1 MRKVVIIPDSFKG
14 TLSSIEVASI
24 LDEALKSVDSACQSR
39 LIPISDGG
47 EGFIDCFLSVLP
59 GRKISVPC
67 HDPFG
72 RMIKGYY
79 ALLDNN
85 IAVIELAVA
94 AGLSLVA
101 DALDPSTAS
110 TFGVGELI
118 RHAVSNPVDKIYL
131 GIGGSATN
139 DAGTGLCQALGHR
152 FLDKEGLSFSPAGR
166 NLDRICDIDSSLA
179 LKTPEIIT
187 FTDVRNPLFG
197 FNGAAYVYAPQ
208 KGANPEMVQLLDQ
221 QLRAYS
227 RFLAAKYGFNSD
239 FPGAGAAGGSS
250 VSLKCLL
257 GASIESGIDSLL
269 DLIGFDEIIKK
280 ADLVVTGEGRMDR
293 QSLQGKVISGIAKR
307 CAIEQVPLIAING
320 QISDVPPEMY
330 PLGLTAAYSVVSGQI
345 TAIEAMKH
353 PKLHLKS
360 AAIRIFDALTK
371 DPL

>member
-24 LDEALKSVDSACQSR
+24 LDEALKSVDSGCQSR

-47 EGFIDCFLSVLP
+47 EGFIDCFLSILP

-79 ALLDNN
+79 ALLDTNV
-85 IAVIELAVA
+85 AVVELAVA
-94 AGLSLVA
+94 AGLSLVE
-101 DALDPSTAS
+101 DALDPSIAS

-118 RHAVSNPVDKIYL
+118 RHAVLNHAEKIYL

-152 FLDKEGLSFSPAGR
+152 FLDDKGNPFSPTGR

-187 FTDVRNPLFG
+187 FTDVTNPLFG
-197 FNGAAYVYAPQ
+197 LDGAANVFAPQ
-208 KGANPEMVQLLDQ
+208 KGADAKMVEQLDQ

-227 RFLAAKYGFNSD
+227 RLLEVKYGFNSD
-239 FPGAGAAGGSS
+239 FAGAGAAGGCS

-257 GASIESGIDSLL
+257 LASIESGIDSLL
-269 DLIGFDEIIKK
+269 DLIGFDEIIRK

-307 CAIEQVPLIAING
+307 CALRQVPLIAING
-320 QISDVPPEMY
+320 QICDVPLDRY
-330 PLGLTAAYSVVSGQI
+330 PVGLTSAYAVVSGPV

-353 PKLHLKS
+353 PRLHLKS
-360 AAIRIFDALTK
+360 AAIRIFEALNK
-371 DPL
+371 NPL